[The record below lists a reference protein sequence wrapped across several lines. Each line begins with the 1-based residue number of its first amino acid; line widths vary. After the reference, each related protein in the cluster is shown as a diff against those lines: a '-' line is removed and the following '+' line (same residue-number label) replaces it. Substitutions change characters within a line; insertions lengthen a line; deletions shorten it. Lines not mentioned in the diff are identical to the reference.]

1 MAKSED
7 AAPQDDGD
15 KTLLDKGLGLF
26 ADVKNGEGLTA
37 VMLTFCVFLLLVGYY
52 LLKTVREPLILAT
65 GELPVKG
72 AELKSYT
79 TAGQAVLLIGFV
91 QAYASLASRMK
102 RMTLLTVCWAFFAS
116 NLVLFWVMAY
126 LKVPYLG
133 VAFFLWLGCYS
144 VTVIANFWSFA
155 NDIYTS
161 EQGKRLFAI
170 VGVGSSTGAVA
181 GSWLAG
187 ELIKPLGPFPM
198 MVVAAALLGVC
209 LLLVWLVNA
218 REDARSKAQSKAEA
232 KPVGGKSGFAMLASD
247 KYLFL
252 IGALILLLNLVN
264 TTGEFI
270 LDKSILKVAEDGGMT
285 GKALGD
291 FIGEWRADFFFWV
304 NLIGAVVQMFLVSR
318 IFKYL
323 GVRVA
328 LFSLPIVALLSSGTM
343 AFVGAFSL
351 FRIMKIAENATDYSL
366 YNTVKQALWLPTTRE
381 AKYNAKAAVDTFL
394 VRIGDLLSGGIV
406 FLGTAAGLGVAG
418 FAMTNIAVIAL
429 WLVVAVFLARE
440 HKRVEEETPEGRK
453 AAAKEAGATA

>member
-15 KTLLDKGLGLF
+15 KTLLDKALGLF
-26 ADVKNGEGLTA
+26 AEVKNGEGLTA

-52 LLKTVREPLILAT
+52 LLKVVREPLILNT

-91 QAYASLASRMK
+91 QVYAVLTRRLK
-102 RMTLLTVCWAFFAS
+102 RMTLISVCWIFFGS
-116 NLVLFWVMAY
+116 NLVLFWIMAY

-133 VAFFLWLGCYS
+133 VAFFLWLGCFS
-144 VTVIANFWSFA
+144 VTVIAQFWSFA
-155 NDIYTS
+155 NDVYTA

-181 GSWLAG
+181 GSYLAG
-187 ELIKPLGPFPM
+187 KLIVPLGAYQM
-198 MVVAAALLGVC
+198 MLVAAAILGAC

-218 REDARSKAQSKAEA
+218 REDRRSTAQAKAEA
-232 KPVGGKSGFAMLASD
+232 KPVGGKSGFAMLVSD
-247 KYLFL
+247 RYLFL

-270 LDKSILKVAEDGGMT
+270 LDKTILQSAEQAGAV
-285 GKALGD
+285 GKAAGD
-291 FIGEWRADFFFWV
+291 FIGTWRADFFFWV

-328 LFSLPIVALLSSGTM
+328 LFSLPLIALISSGTM
-343 AFVGAFSL
+343 AFVGVFSL
-351 FRIMKIAENATDYSL
+351 YRITKIAENATDYSL
-366 YNTVKQALWLPTTRE
+366 YNTVKQALWLPTSRE

-406 FLGTAAGLGVAG
+406 FVGTALGFGVAA
-418 FAMTNIAVIAL
+418 FAMTNLAVIGL
-429 WLVVAVFLARE
+429 WVFVAVLLARE
-440 HKRVEEETPEGRK
+440 HKKKEEEAPGGG
-453 AAAKEAGATA
+453 APAPKEVGATA